1 MKFSIRHQDSYSRG
15 ELLLRSFFGFIYM
28 AIPHYICLM
37 FLGLAAG
44 LMTFVA
50 FFAILITGKFPKGM
64 FDFVVNVNRWGMRL
78 VARMMNLSDGYP
90 AFGLDV
96 KDSNVVFEV
105 PYTGSSNRLTVL
117 LRVLI
122 GPILLI
128 PHIICL
134 MFLQLGMMIC
144 MLLAWFI
151 VLFTGKYPKGMHD
164 FAVGTM
170 RWGVRVGLYMN
181 FLTDTYPPFSMAET
195 NPVNWDN
202 EKKIEDHLV

>member
-15 ELLLRSFFGFIYM
+15 ELLLRSFFGFIYIV
-28 AIPHYICLM
+28 IPHYICLM
-37 FLGLAAG
+37 FLGLAAM
-44 LMTFVA
+44 LMTLVA
-50 FFAILITGKFPKGM
+50 FFAILFTGKFPKGM
-64 FDFVVNVNRWGMRL
+64 FDFVVNVNRWGIRL

-96 KDSNVVFEV
+96 KDNNVVLEV

-117 LRVLI
+117 LRAFLGI
-122 GPILLI
+122 FLLI
-128 PHIICL
+128 PHAICL
-134 MFLQLGMMIC
+134 MFLQIGMMIC
-144 MLLAWFI
+144 ILLAWFI

-164 FAVGTM
+164 FVVGTM

-195 NPVNWDN
+195 EPVNWDN